1 MRSRPSSTIGS
12 SKLGFEYADGETG
25 ASTDTP
31 QYQAASTS
39 TQTLSSAPVTTIYE
53 VAPSRKID
61 VPTYNKAIQ
70 TSEPWPP
77 HRRDRSN
84 DRFPD
89 SDSDQIV
96 RSPRAS
102 KRLSRRE
109 REKEEELRQKL
120 RREIEEELKA
130 VKDPGLESPPT
141 AAEPNFPARALS
153 EEELKAV
160 TSSDDFLD
168 FVERSTKVIERALD
182 EDYDLLANY
191 AIDGLEDVG
200 NDDDVGI
207 RETIQFYDQRWSKK
221 RMISDLGFSPKVRTF
236 LVCRYDAY

>member
-130 VKDPGLESPPT
+130 VKDPGLENPAT

-207 RETIQFYDQRWSKK
+207 REIIQFYDQRWSKK
-221 RMISDLGFSPKVRTF
+221 RMISDLGFSPKVRTV

>member
-1 MRSRPSSTIGS
+1 M
-12 SKLGFEYADGETG
+12 
-25 ASTDTP
+25 
-31 QYQAASTS
+31 
-39 TQTLSSAPVTTIYE
+39 TTIYE
-53 VAPSRKID
+53 VLPARKID

-70 TSEPWPP
+70 TYEPWPP
-77 HRRDRSN
+77 NPRDRSN
-84 DRFPD
+84 ESFPD

-120 RREIEEELKA
+120 RREIEQELKA
-130 VKDPGLESPPT
+130 VKDLVLESPAT
-141 AAEPNFPARALS
+141 AAEPKFPARALS

-191 AIDGLEDVG
+191 AVDGQEDVG
-200 NDDDVGI
+200 NDEDVGI
-207 RETIQFYDQRWSKK
+207 REIIQFYDQRWSKK
-221 RMISDLGFSPKVRTF
+221 RMISDLGFSPKVGIF
-236 LVCRYDAY
+236 LVYQYGAY

>member
-1 MRSRPSSTIGS
+1 M
-12 SKLGFEYADGETG
+12 
-25 ASTDTP
+25 
-31 QYQAASTS
+31 
-39 TQTLSSAPVTTIYE
+39 TTIYE
-53 VAPSRKID
+53 VAPARKID
-61 VPTYNKAIQ
+61 IPTYNKAIQ

-96 RSPRAS
+96 RSPRTS

-130 VKDPGLESPPT
+130 VKDPVLESIAA
-141 AAEPNFPARALS
+141 AAEPNFPARALT

-207 RETIQFYDQRWSKK
+207 REIIQFYDQRWSKK
-221 RMISDLGFSPKVRTF
+221 RMISDLGFSPKVRDL
-236 LVCRYDAY
+236 LVYRHSTY